1 MPKIAA
7 LNPKWAQ
14 WSQVAFGVLFL
25 RGEAGATGEAT
36 SQTLL
41 EELGKHEAHSVSA
54 EGALLEH
61 HHPWTL
67 RLWGRASGA
76 VSTRVP
82 SPPSSPTQQPQLQFQ
97 SRQERCRFLLFIIFM
112 WKGISSTSTFLKFL
126 PNLSGVIDVNNSAWS
141 SLPVHRQEIETVT
154 VLFAY
159 SLFHLDS
166 TQCST
171 LPKAA
176 VF

>member
-1 MPKIAA
+1 MLPVK
-7 LNPKWAQ
+7 LPRRHCWRSWA
-14 WSQVAFGVLFL
+14 
-25 RGEAGATGEAT
+25 
-36 SQTLL
+36 
-41 EELGKHEAHSVSA
+41 
-54 EGALLEH
+54 
-61 HHPWTL
+61 
-67 RLWGRASGA
+67 
-76 VSTRVP
+76 STRHTVFQQRGHCWSITTPEP
-82 SPPSSPTQQPQLQFQ
+82 SGCGAGPAGPSARGYHHLLPVQRSSLSSS
-97 SRQERCRFLLFIIFM
+97 SRAGRKGAAFSFLSFLCE
-112 WKGISSTSTFLKFL
+112 KRISSTSTFLKFL